1 MYETWYQMEMM
12 LSTGLNISPVITHRF
27 PADNFQEAFDIM
39 EAGNCGK
46 IILNW
51 D

>member
-12 LSTGLNISPVITHRF
+12 LSSGLNISPVITHRF
-27 PADNFQEAFDIM
+27 SADDYQQAFDIM
-39 EAGNCGK
+39 EQGNCGK